1 MSTAPRFAYAQARIQ
16 ARVSALP
23 VEGDWQRLSGARSLS
38 GYLEEARTGTLRTWV
53 EGFSAQSNCHDLE
66 RGLRAQFLDAVEQ
79 TATFV
84 PRPWRE
90 AVLWWRW
97 LPLLPL
103 FAHARAG
110 RMLPP
115 WTRHDY
121 RLAGL
126 LDDQSRFDAAALRRR
141 GIDVLVDPS
150 AVAAHAKPE
159 RSDDL
164 LALWVLLWRARWP
177 SLARADRARLD
188 ALIDRLHQH
197 VGAFTASAPDKTWNL
212 RRALRDRLRLD
223 LHRQLMQPT
232 VIFLYLAMVAVDL
245 ERLRRAL
252 VDRSLFT
259 PDGGARAA
267 GAA

>member
-1 MSTAPRFAYAQARIQ
+1 MSAARRFAYAQARIQ

-53 EGFSAQSNCHDLE
+53 KGFSAQSNCHDLE

-79 TATFV
+79 TAAFV

-141 GIDVLVDPS
+141 GIDVLVDP
-150 AVAAHAKPE
+150 AVVVAYANPE

-197 VGAFTASAPDKTWNL
+197 VGAFTHTAPDNTWNL

-252 VDRSLFT
+252 VERSLFT
-259 PDGGARAA
+259 PDGGTRAA
-267 GAA
+267 EAA